1 MKEDLKQI
9 LEFEQ
14 QRDWKQFHT
23 PKNLAISLVL
33 EAGEALEI
41 FQWSKDGNLP
51 AGKQAELGEE
61 LADVYYYLLLLA
73 HETGLDIRKE
83 FRKKMEINA
92 SKYPVAKSKGNSRK
106 YDRL

>member
-1 MKEDLKQI
+1 MMKNDLEQI
-9 LEFEQ
+9 LEFQ
-14 QRDWKQFHT
+14 RQRDWKQFHT

-51 AGKQAELGEE
+51 SGKQTELGEE

-73 HETGLDIRKE
+73 HESGLDIQEE
-83 FRKKMEINA
+83 FKKKMEINA
-92 SKYPVAKSKGNSRK
+92 RK
-106 YDRL
+106 

>member
-1 MKEDLKQI
+1 MKDDLKQI

-41 FQWSKDGNLP
+41 FQWSKDGDLP
-51 AGKQAELGEE
+51 TGRRAELGEE

-73 HETGLDIRKE
+73 HQTGLDIQKE
-83 FRKKMEINA
+83 FQKKMEINA
-92 SKYPVAKSKGNSRK
+92 SKYPLNKSKGNPRK